1 MRLIE
6 IADVK
11 PGMIVDSP
19 LYGPN
24 GEILCKKGTEL
35 KEKYISKIS
44 DYSIPHIY
52 ITDEASEDIT
62 ISNTISQEVKNEAY
76 RNLKKL
82 YTAIQSGQKSIQKE
96 MQACLDSID
105 KITEDVIAERIEL
118 FDLFDIKMMNEYFYQ
133 HAVNVAIISLI
144 IGKSLSLNELEL
156 YRLAVGAYFHDV
168 GLMFIPKEVF
178 DKTTTYTDND
188 IQVMRTH
195 PEKGYRFAKDEFYL
209 PMKSYLAILQHH
221 ERFDGTGY
229 PHKKSGKDISSYGR
243 IVAIADVYD
252 ALSSRRPYR
261 EIMSPALAY
270 KSILQGAGT
279 QFDPEYVKFFTT
291 RVSPYPVG
299 YTLKL
304 PDKRTGVVI
313 KNFNKTPFNPMVRII
328 KENDLLIANPYVITL

>member
-6 IADVK
+6 ITDVK
-11 PGMIVDSP
+11 PGMIVASP
-19 LYGPN
+19 IYGPN
-24 GEILCKKGTEL
+24 GEILCKQGTEL
-35 KEKYISKIS
+35 KETYISKIY
-44 DYSIPHIY
+44 DYSIPHLY
-52 ITDEASEDIT
+52 IIDEASSDIT
-62 ISNTISQEVKNEAY
+62 VSNTISQEVKNEAY

-82 YTAIQSGQKSIQKE
+82 YTAIQSGQKNIQKE
-96 MQACLDSID
+96 MQACLDSVD
-105 KITEDVIAERIEL
+105 KITEDVISEHIEL

-156 YRLAVGAYFHDV
+156 YRLAVGAYFHDI
-168 GLMFIPKEVF
+168 GLMFIPKSVF
-178 DKTTTYTDND
+178 EKTTTYSKED
-188 IQVMRTH
+188 IDLMRTH
-195 PEKGYRFAKDEFYL
+195 PEKGYRFTKEEFYL

-229 PHKKSGKDISSYGR
+229 PHNKKGHDISSYGR

-261 EIMSPALAY
+261 DLMTPAQAY
-270 KSILQGAGT
+270 KSILQGAGS
-279 QFDPEYVKFFTT
+279 QFDPEYVKFFTN

-304 PDKRTGVVI
+304 QDKRTGIVI

-328 KENDLLIANPYVITL
+328 KEKDLFIANPYVIKL